1 MKGIAFCALQ
11 PVSAKAAVVFHM
23 PDYRFDGA
31 ASPNIA
37 FQPRGN
43 AAPEFAVI
51 DLDPSRDSCAAITQV
66 YEHFLRLLLRQDCRL
81 LQSQVQGMTIVRIA
95 RQAAHA
101 SCRVC
106 GCLAAAA

>member
-11 PVSAKAAVVFHM
+11 PVSAKATVVFHM

-51 DLDPSRDSCAAITQV
+51 DLDPSRDSLFGNRLADNIVAAD
-66 YEHFLRLLLRQDCRL
+66 RA
-81 LQSQVQGMTIVRIA
+81 M
-95 RQAAHA
+95 
-101 SCRVC
+101 
-106 GCLAAAA
+106 

>member
-11 PVSAKAAVVFHM
+11 PVSAKATVVFHM

-66 YEHFLRLLLRQDCRL
+66 YEDFLRLLC
-81 LQSQVQGMTIVRIA
+81 VRTAACSKA
-95 RQAAHA
+95 R
-101 SCRVC
+101 CKVC
-106 GCLAAAA
+106 PS